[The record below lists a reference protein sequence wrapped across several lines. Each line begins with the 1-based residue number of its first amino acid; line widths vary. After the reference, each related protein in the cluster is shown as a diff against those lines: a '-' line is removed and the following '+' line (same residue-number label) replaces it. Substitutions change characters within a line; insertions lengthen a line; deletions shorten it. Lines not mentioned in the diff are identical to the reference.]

1 MAEAQQ
7 IEIRRIT
14 EADNEAF
21 YVLRLEALE
30 GEPQAFSSSP
40 EEHRALTLEE
50 VSRRLGS
57 DADDRNFVLGA
68 FVDERPVAMAGF
80 FQNQGPKTKHRGF
93 IWGVYVSPQ
102 WRRKG
107 VARVLLEE
115 IIRRVK
121 SRPEVE
127 QITLAVGTTQSGA
140 KHLYESLGFQ
150 TYGRDPRAIK
160 LGDTYIDEDMLILR
174 IKQ

>member
-93 IWGVYVSPQ
+93 IWGEYVSPQ

-107 VARVLLEE
+107 GARTEE
-115 IIRRVK
+115 QT
-121 SRPEVE
+121 VE
-127 QITLAVGTTQSGA
+127 
-140 KHLYESLGFQ
+140 
-150 TYGRDPRAIK
+150 
-160 LGDTYIDEDMLILR
+160 
-174 IKQ
+174 